1 MPRKLSVAH
10 LWPGLVFL
18 LFLVFCSRPQSSDYI
33 KGNTMG
39 TSYTLHYWGTSN
51 KSAQSLTTEIKILL
65 DQFENQLS
73 NWRPDSWINKFN
85 QTPTGET
92 ISVPI
97 YAYEVLELCLELA
110 KRSDGAFDPT
120 ISPLIELW
128 GFGTRRDEIVPDK
141 SAIQAAMQMTGYKK
155 LLLDRENQTILKT
168 QDGIQL
174 NCSAVAKGYAVDL
187 VARFLQENGI
197 QNFLINIGGE
207 VTAKGTKIDGS
218 VWQVGI
224 AKPRPDGRQGKPEQ
238 TISLENRSLAT
249 SGHSQRAFVIDE
261 KRTSHILDART
272 GYPVSTN
279 IASITVLAPNCAL
292 ADGLATIALILSKEE
307 LHEILKDYPQV
318 EVLKSNWNVSP
329 KMKR

>member
-1 MPRKLSVAH
+1 
-10 LWPGLVFL
+10 
-18 LFLVFCSRPQSSDYI
+18 
-33 KGNTMG
+33 MG
-39 TSYTLHYWGTSN
+39 ASYTLHYWGTSN

-73 NWRPDSWINKFN
+73 NWRPDSWISKFN
-85 QTPTGET
+85 LAPAGET
-92 ISVPI
+92 MPVPT
-97 YAYEVLELCLELA
+97 YAYEVLELSLELA

-128 GFGTRRDEIVPDK
+128 GFGTRRDETIPDK
-141 SAIQAAMQMTGYKK
+141 NAIQAAMQMTGYKK

-224 AKPRPDGRQGKPEQ
+224 VKPRPDGHQGKPEQ

-249 SGHSQRAFVIDE
+249 SGHSQRVFVIDG

-307 LHEILKDYPQV
+307 LHEMLKDYPQV